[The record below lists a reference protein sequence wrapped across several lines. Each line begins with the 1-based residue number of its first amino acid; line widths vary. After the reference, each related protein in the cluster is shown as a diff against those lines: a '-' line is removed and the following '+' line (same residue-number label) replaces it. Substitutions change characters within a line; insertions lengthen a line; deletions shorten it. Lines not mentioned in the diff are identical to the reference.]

1 MKYLKKFESF
11 EYKNESHGISDISSD
26 IADDIISKLKDE
38 KEKNNGV
45 FTIKDYDKYMTDRGA
60 DDITKD
66 SVMHYLVDK
75 GFDFD
80 SEYDQEVSPEELDF
94 KLEKK

>member
-11 EYKNESHGISDISSD
+11 EYKNESYKTTDISSD
-26 IADDIISKLKDE
+26 IADDIISKLKEE

-45 FTIKDYDKYMTDRGA
+45 FTIQDYEKYMTDRGA
-60 DDITKD
+60 DDVTKD
-66 SVMHYLVDK
+66 SVMHYLVGK

-80 SEYDQEVSPEELDF
+80 SQNEEEVSPEELDF
-94 KLEKK
+94 KVIEK

>member
-1 MKYLKKFESF
+1 MKYLKRFESF
-11 EYKNESHGISDISSD
+11 ESQDEIYETTDISSD

-45 FTIKDYDKYMTDRGA
+45 FTIQDYEKYMTDRGA
-60 DDITKD
+60 DDVTKD
-66 SVMHYLVDK
+66 SVMHYLVNK

-80 SEYDQEVSPEELDF
+80 SEYEEEVNPEELDF
-94 KLEKK
+94 KVIEK